1 VIEPWDEILRLR
13 LRMTMGVA
21 QNDDGCGSEMTVVK
35 RMTGARC
42 PPARHSERSEESE
55 RLFFV
60 IDENPGA

>member
-1 VIEPWDEILRLR
+1 
-13 LRMTMGVA
+13 MGRDSSPSA